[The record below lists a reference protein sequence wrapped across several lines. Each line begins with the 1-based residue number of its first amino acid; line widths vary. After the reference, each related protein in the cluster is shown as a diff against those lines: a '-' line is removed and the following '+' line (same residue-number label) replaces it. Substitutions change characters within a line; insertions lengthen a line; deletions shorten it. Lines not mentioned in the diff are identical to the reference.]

1 MWILECLI
9 MLMAMFIPMPFN
21 SEYFKIGANPF
32 LMLLIT
38 LLYVL
43 YMFFVLIAGI
53 KTIFFNRMH
62 NDIFEF
68 FVVYFSNFIALF
80 S

>member
-32 LMLLIT
+32 LALLIT
-38 LLYVL
+38 CLYVL
-43 YMFFVLIAGI
+43 YVAFVLIAGI
-53 KTIFFNRMH
+53 KTIFINRMH

-80 S
+80 

>member
-1 MWILECLI
+1 
-9 MLMAMFIPMPFN
+9 MLMAMFIPTAFIAD
-21 SEYFKIGANPF
+21 SEFFKIGSNPF
-32 LMLLIT
+32 LGLLIT
-38 LLYVL
+38 LLNFL
-43 YMFFVLIAGI
+43 YMALALIAGI

>member
-1 MWILECLI
+1 